1 MSELIADIVRG
12 AVERSR
18 SEGHITA
25 DELPPVQVER
35 PRREQFGDYST
46 NIAMLIGAREGVQ
59 PRKVAEAIVGPIGE
73 HSLVTRVEVAGPGFI
88 NITMDRS
95 YWMGLLTDAVS
106 QGDRYGE
113 TETGAGKRVLIE
125 FVSAN
130 PTGPLH
136 IGHGRGA
143 AFGDSLAN
151 VLDAAGY
158 DVTREFYINDAGS
171 QVKNLAESI
180 MLKVREQRGETVE
193 WGDNHYKGEYIGR
206 LADEVVGE
214 EDVDDIGSGALKEIL
229 GWIERDLSD
238 FNIRFDNWYSESA
251 LYREGRVER
260 LVEELKGKGHVEE
273 REGAVWFRSTD
284 FGDDKDRVVIRE
296 NGEPTYFASD
306 IAYHF
311 DKYERGYDSLINI
324 WGADH
329 HGYIPRIKA
338 VVQALGH
345 DKDSLKVILAQ
356 MVTVLREGKPV
367 TMSKRSGEFITLRD
381 VLDEVGSDATRFF
394 FLMRKPDAQMEFD
407 LELAKRQAPENPVY
421 YLQYAHARI
430 CSIINF
436 AKESGTGLPAQ
447 GEAGEVDLDRLDLKE
462 ELDIIRHIASF
473 PEIVRDAAIS
483 LEPHR
488 ITFYLQELAGK
499 FHPYYNK
506 HRIVT
511 DDAALTVARLYLCS
525 AIRVVLRNG
534 LALLGVSAPEKM

>member
-1 MSELIADIVRG
+1 MSELIADIIRG

-18 SEGHITA
+18 AEGHITA

-59 PRKVAEAIVGPIGE
+59 PRKVAEAIAGPVGE
-73 HSLVTRVEVAGPGFI
+73 HFLVTRVDIAGPGFI

-95 YWMGLLTDAVS
+95 YWMGLLDDAVS
-106 QGDRYGE
+106 QGDRYGGM
-113 TETGAGKRVLIE
+113 ETGAGKRVLIE
-125 FVSAN
+125 YVSAN

-158 DVTREFYINDAGS
+158 DVTREFYVNDAGS

-180 MLKVREQRGETVE
+180 MLKVREQRGEAVE

-273 REGAVWFRSTD
+273 RDGAVWFRSTD

-296 NGEPTYFASD
+296 SGEPTYFASD

-356 MVTVLREGKPV
+356 MVTVLRGGKPV

-407 LELAKRQAPENPVY
+407 LELAKKQAPENPVY

-436 AKESGTGLPAQ
+436 AKESGGCLPGAW
-447 GEAGEVDLDRLDLKE
+447 
-462 ELDIIRHIASF
+462 
-473 PEIVRDAAIS
+473 
-483 LEPHR
+483 
-488 ITFYLQELAGK
+488 
-499 FHPYYNK
+499 
-506 HRIVT
+506 
-511 DDAALTVARLYLCS
+511 
-525 AIRVVLRNG
+525 
-534 LALLGVSAPEKM
+534 

>member
-18 SEGHITA
+18 EEGHITA

-59 PRKVAEAIVGPIGE
+59 PRKVAEAIAGPIGE

-95 YWMGLLTDAVS
+95 YWMRLLTDAVS

-125 FVSAN
+125 YVSAN

-273 REGAVWFRSTD
+273 RDGAVWFRSTD
-284 FGDDKDRVVIRE
+284 FRRRQGQ
-296 NGEPTYFASD
+296 G
-306 IAYHF
+306 
-311 DKYERGYDSLINI
+311 
-324 WGADH
+324 
-329 HGYIPRIKA
+329 
-338 VVQALGH
+338 GH
-345 DKDSLKVILAQ
+345 
-356 MVTVLREGKPV
+356 
-367 TMSKRSGEFITLRD
+367 
-381 VLDEVGSDATRFF
+381 
-394 FLMRKPDAQMEFD
+394 
-407 LELAKRQAPENPVY
+407 
-421 YLQYAHARI
+421 
-430 CSIINF
+430 
-436 AKESGTGLPAQ
+436 Q
-447 GEAGEVDLDRLDLKE
+447 GER
-462 ELDIIRHIASF
+462 
-473 PEIVRDAAIS
+473 
-483 LEPHR
+483 
-488 ITFYLQELAGK
+488 
-499 FHPYYNK
+499 
-506 HRIVT
+506 
-511 DDAALTVARLYLCS
+511 
-525 AIRVVLRNG
+525 
-534 LALLGVSAPEKM
+534 

>member
-12 AVERSR
+12 AVERR
-18 SEGHITA
+18 REEGLVTVQ
-25 DELPPVQVER
+25 ELPPVQVER
-35 PRREQFGDYST
+35 PRREEFGDYAT
-46 NIAMLIGAREGVQ
+46 NIAMLVGAREGVQ
-59 PRKVAEAIVGPIGE
+59 PRKIAEAIAGPIGE
-73 HSLVTRVEVAGPGFI
+73 HPLVTRVEVAGPGFI

-95 YWMGLLTDAVS
+95 YWMELLRDAVS
-106 QGDRYGE
+106 QGNRYGR
-113 TETGAGKRVLIE
+113 TGTGGGKRVLIE
-125 FVSAN
+125 YVSAN

-180 MLKVREQRGETVE
+180 MLKVREKRGEVVE
-193 WGDNHYKGEYIGR
+193 WGDNHYRGEYIGR
-206 LADEVVGE
+206 LAAEVVE
-214 EDVDDIGSGALKEIL
+214 EEAVEDIGSEALKEML
-229 GWIERDLSD
+229 EWIRRDLSD
-238 FNIRFDNWYSESA
+238 FNIRFDNWFSESG
-251 LYREGRVER
+251 LYREGKVER
-260 LVEELKGKGHVEE
+260 LVDELKGRGHVEE
-273 REGAVWFRSTD
+273 REGAVWFRSTE

-296 NGEPTYFASD
+296 SGEPTYFASD

-311 DKYERGYDSLINI
+311 DKYERGFDSLINI

-356 MVTVLREGKPV
+356 MVTVLRGGKPV
-367 TMSKRSGEFITLRD
+367 TMSKRSGEYITLRD

-394 FLMRKPDAQMEFD
+394 FMMRKPDAQMEFD
-407 LELAKRQAPENPVY
+407 LDLAKKQAPENPVY

-430 CSIINF
+430 CSIIDF
-436 AKESGTGLPAQ
+436 AGEKGLNISET
-447 GEAGEVDLDRLDLKE
+447 GEADLDRLDLKE

-473 PEIVRDAAIS
+473 PEMVRGAALS

-499 FHPYYNK
+499 FHPYYNRN
-506 HRIVT
+506 RIVT
-511 DDAALTVARLYLCS
+511 DDTALTAARLYLCS
-525 AIRVVLRNG
+525 AIQVVLRNG

>member
-59 PRKVAEAIVGPIGE
+59 PRKVAEAIAGPIGV

-95 YWMGLLTDAVS
+95 YWMRLLTDAVS

-125 FVSAN
+125 YVSAN

-273 REGAVWFRSTD
+273 RDGAVWFRSTD

-296 NGEPTYFASD
+296 SGEPTYFASD

-345 DKDSLKVILAQ
+345 DKNSLKVILAQ

-499 FHPYYNK
+499 FHPYYNR

>member
-1 MSELIADIVRG
+1 MSELIADIVGG
-12 AVERSR
+12 AVERCR
-18 SEGHITA
+18 EEGFLTVE
-25 DELPPVQVER
+25 ELPQVQVER
-35 PRREQFGDYST
+35 PKREQFGDYST
-46 NIAMLIGAREGVQ
+46 NIAMLIGAREGAQ
-59 PRKVAEAIVGPIGE
+59 PRKIAETIAGPIGE
-73 HSLVTRVEVAGPGFI
+73 HPLVTKVDVAGPGFI

-95 YWMGLLTDAVS
+95 YWIGLLTEAVS

-113 TETGAGKRVLIE
+113 TETGAGKRVLLE
-125 FVSAN
+125 YVSAN

-180 MLKVREQRGETVE
+180 MLKVREQRGEAVE
-193 WGDNHYKGEYIGR
+193 WCDNHYKGEYIGK
-206 LADEVVGE
+206 LADDVVGE
-214 EDVDDIGSGALKEIL
+214 EEVDDIGSGALKEIL
-229 GWIERDLSD
+229 GWIERDLED

-251 LYREGRVER
+251 LYKGGSVGR
-260 LVEELKGKGHVEE
+260 LVEELKVKGHVED
-273 REGAVWFRSTD
+273 RDGAVWFRSTD

-296 NGEPTYFASD
+296 SGEPTYFASD

-345 DKDSLKVILAQ
+345 DKNSLKVLLAQ
-356 MVTVLREGKPV
+356 MVTVLRDGKPV

-436 AKESGTGLPAQ
+436 AKEGGAGLPAQ

-473 PEIVRDAAIS
+473 PEIVRDAATS

-488 ITFYLQELAGK
+488 ITFYLQDLGRK

-511 DDAALTVARLYLCS
+511 DDAALTLARLYLCS

>member
-1 MSELIADIVRG
+1 VSELIADIVRG
-12 AVERSR
+12 AVEKSLA
-18 SEGHITA
+18 EGLVTVE
-25 DELPPVQVER
+25 ELPAVQVER
-35 PRREQFGDYST
+35 PKRAHFGDYST
-46 NIAMLIGAREGVQ
+46 NIAMLIGAREGLQ
-59 PRKVAEAIVGPIGE
+59 PRRIAEAITGPIGE
-73 HSLVTRVEVAGPGFI
+73 HPLVAKVDVAGPGFI
-88 NITMDRS
+88 NISMERS
-95 YWMGLLTDAVS
+95 YWMGLLTEAVS

-113 TETGAGKRVLIE
+113 TETGGGKRVLIE

-151 VLDAAGY
+151 VLNAAGY

-180 MLKVREQRGETVE
+180 MLKVRERRGESVE
-193 WGDNHYKGEYIGR
+193 WGDNHYKGEYIGK

-214 EDVDDIGSGALKEIL
+214 EDVADIGDGALKEIL
-229 GWIERDLSD
+229 GWIERDLTA
-238 FNIRFDNWYSESA
+238 FNIRFDNWYSESI
-251 LYREGRVER
+251 LYKEGRVQR
-260 LVEELKGKGHVEE
+260 LVEELKGKGYVEE
-273 REGAVWFRSTD
+273 RDGAVWFRSTD

-345 DKDSLKVILAQ
+345 DQESLKVLLAQ
-356 MVTVLREGKPV
+356 MVTVLRDGRPV

-407 LELAKRQAPENPVY
+407 LELAKKQAPENPVY

-436 AKESGTGLPAQ
+436 AKENGVDLRPPS
-447 GEAGEVDLDRLDLKE
+447 EAGIVELDRLNLKE
-462 ELDIIRHIASF
+462 ELDIIRHIVSF
-473 PEIVRDAAIS
+473 PETVRDAAVS

-488 ITFYLQELAGK
+488 ITFYLQEMGGK

-511 DDAALTVARLYLCS
+511 DDAALTLARLYLCD

>member
-1 MSELIADIVRG
+1 MSELIADIVRS
-12 AVERSR
+12 AIEKSLP
-18 SEGHITA
+18 EGISTA
-25 DELPPVQVER
+25 EELPPVQVER
-35 PRREQFGDYST
+35 PKREQFGDYST
-46 NIAMLIGAREGVQ
+46 NIAMLVGAREGIQ
-59 PRKVAEAIVGPIGE
+59 PRKIAEAITGPIGE
-73 HSLVTRVEVAGPGFI
+73 HPLVTKVDVAGPGFI
-88 NITMDRS
+88 NITMERS
-95 YWMGLLTDAVS
+95 YWIGLLTDAVS

-180 MLKVREQRGETVE
+180 MLKVRERRGEVVE
-193 WGDNHYKGEYIGR
+193 WGDNHYKGEYIGK
-206 LADEVVGE
+206 LADEVIGE
-214 EDVDDIGSGALKEIL
+214 EDVDEIGGGALKEIL

-238 FNIRFDNWYSESA
+238 FNIRFDKWYSESA
-251 LYREGRVER
+251 LYRDGSVER
-260 LVEELKGKGHVEE
+260 LVDELKGKGHVEE
-273 REGAVWFRSTD
+273 RDGAVWFRSTD

-311 DKYERGYDSLINI
+311 DKYERGFDSLINI

-345 DKDSLKVILAQ
+345 DQESLKVLLAQ
-356 MVTVLREGKPV
+356 MVTVLRDGKPV

-407 LELAKRQAPENPVY
+407 LELAKKQAPENPVY

-436 AKESGTGLPAQ
+436 AKESGAILPAP
-447 GEAGEVDLDRLDLKE
+447 GEAGGVDLDRLDLKE

-473 PEIVRDAAIS
+473 PETVRDAALS

-488 ITFYLQELAGK
+488 ITFYLQDMGGK

-511 DDAALTVARLYLCS
+511 DDTALSLARLYLCD

>member
-12 AVERSR
+12 AVVRSR
-18 SEGHITA
+18 EEGHITA

-59 PRKVAEAIVGPIGE
+59 PRKVAEAIAGPIGE

-95 YWMGLLTDAVS
+95 YWMRLLTDAVS

-125 FVSAN
+125 YVSAN

-151 VLDAAGY
+151 VLDTAGY

-251 LYREGRVER
+251 LYKEGRVER

-436 AKESGTGLPAQ
+436 AQESGTGLPAQ